1 MFLLSTWRHCCSIKS
16 LWPSSLLT
24 EAYRSFWRFPGHR
37 WQRLEFLSVSTIW
50 PTTKTPWRGWTITHL
65 HTHTNTV
72 CTVCL
77 NHADKNALILPLLQ
91 VCMLPDGVLSD
102 TVSYALWLLES
113 SHASGVCHATMFFS
127 ISFSFR
133 AVLQLF
139 DQQDGLR
146 RLVNLVRTRTC
157 SLTCKTLQKVHV
169 SLNDLHLFVR
179 SCRSALWR
187 SWTWTL
193 RWPSW
198 VTTVCSLTD
207 RRPNTH
213 AWLCAGTGE
222 HCSQYISTIFKI
234 FFSVI
239 NYGSV
244 MSQLQWW
251 TKMKLS

>member
-1 MFLLSTWRHCCSIKS
+1 MAEFIAHGGVQKLLEIPRPSMAATGVS
-16 LWPSSLLT
+16 LCLYYLAYNQDAMERVNYHTLT
-24 EAYRSFWRFPGHR
+24 
-37 WQRLEFLSVSTIW
+37 
-50 PTTKTPWRGWTITHL
+50 

-187 SWTWTL
+187 S
-193 RWPSW
+193 
-198 VTTVCSLTD
+198 
-207 RRPNTH
+207 
-213 AWLCAGTGE
+213 
-222 HCSQYISTIFKI
+222 
-234 FFSVI
+234 
-239 NYGSV
+239 
-244 MSQLQWW
+244 
-251 TKMKLS
+251 